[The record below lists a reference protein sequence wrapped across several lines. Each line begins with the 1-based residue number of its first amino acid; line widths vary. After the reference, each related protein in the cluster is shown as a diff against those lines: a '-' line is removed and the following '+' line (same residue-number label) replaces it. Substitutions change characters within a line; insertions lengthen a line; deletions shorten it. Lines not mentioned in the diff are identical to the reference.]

1 MKLLRIAVLSGV
13 TALAAASLATTA
25 CAHEAH
31 DARPGPRAR
40 EPLLIAHRG
49 ASGYV
54 PEHTLAAYWLAIEQG
69 ADYVEPDLVLTR
81 DGVLV
86 ARHEN
91 AIAILNPDGSVR
103 EATTDVAERPEFAAR
118 KTTKS
123 IDGVA
128 ITGWFTEDF
137 TLAELKTLR
146 ARERIPQIRAANT
159 RFNDMFEVPTF
170 EEVLQLVAQANERR
184 RQEAEQGGRDGKD
197 GKNGPWGHGRKVKPI
212 GVYPETKH
220 PSYFAGIGKPLEE
233 PLVRMLNKYGY
244 RGADAAVFIQS
255 FEVGNL
261 RKLKR
266 MTRVPLVQLL
276 NGSGQPYDF
285 TLSGDKRTYADLAKP
300 AGLAEIA
307 SYAQGIGANT
317 GLMIPLVAGRL
328 GTPTTLVKDA
338 HAAGLVVHGWTF
350 RAENVFLPDDFDSSA
365 DPAAIGNLAG
375 QIDAFLALG
384 MYGLFSDQS
393 FLARKAIDAYVKR

>member
-1 MKLLRIAVLSGV
+1 MKLLRTTLLAAI
-13 TALAAASLATTA
+13 AAASLATTA
-25 CAHEAH
+25 CAHDSTA
-31 DARPGPRAR
+31 ASRGK

-69 ADYVEPDLVLTR
+69 ADYVEPDLVLTK

-91 AIAILNPDGSVR
+91 AIAILNADGSVR
-103 EATTDVAERPEFAAR
+103 EATTDVAERPEFASR
-118 KTTKS
+118 KTTKA

-146 ARERIPQIRAANT
+146 ARERIPQIRPGNT

-170 EEVLQLVAQANERR
+170 EEVLQLVQQANERR
-184 RQEAEQGGRDGKD
+184 REEAGKPGHGHGDGRGHGGRKL
-197 GKNGPWGHGRKVKPI
+197 KPI

-220 PSYFAGIGKPLEE
+220 PTYFAGIGKPLEE
-233 PLVRMLNKYGY
+233 PLVRLLHKYGY
-244 RGADAAVFIQS
+244 RSPDAAVFIQS

-261 RKLKR
+261 RKLNR

-317 GLMIPLVAGRL
+317 NLMIPLVAGRL

-338 HAAGLVVHGWTF
+338 HAAGLIVHGWTF
-350 RAENVFLPDDFDSSA
+350 RAENTFLPNEFDSSD
-365 DPAAIGNLAG
+365 DPAALGNLAG
-375 QIDAFLALG
+375 QIDAFLKLG
-384 MYGLFSDQS
+384 MDGLFSDQS